1 MRNRVKELCDHYS
14 QLDEKGKE
22 EMTTL
27 LENYSLIEKGKK
39 MTEQEINMWSILI
52 AVLKNQIRD
61 EKYDLRNIES
71 DIYDVKDFIVEGCF
85 ENLN

>member
-27 LENYSLIEKGKK
+27 LENYSLIERGKK
-39 MTEQEINMWSILI
+39 MTEQEINSWAILI
-52 AVLKNQIRD
+52 AVIKNSNK
-61 EKYDLRNIES
+61 KYDHIDNLID
-71 DIYDVKDFIVEGCF
+71 DISEIKELIK
-85 ENLN
+85 LLK